1 MLVRHQVVVCP
12 PVRLAVLLLLL
23 LVAGCALQSY
33 EPQPLQVRQT
43 YSELTGRSL
52 DAPELRKFMRAHG
65 RPADDGQSPVWD
77 EQALVLAALYL
88 NPDMQVALAEWR
100 LQQAGEV
107 TAAQRINPN
116 LNVPLEWHTDTGDGQ
131 SPWMI
136 GLVFDLVFERRGKRA
151 ARIERA
157 ELQSAAARIAVDEV
171 AWQVRGQ
178 VRQALASLA
187 VARAGSESLQRR
199 IEVVEATQ
207 QLLGRRQELG
217 QMAAFELNRNRLELQ
232 RLRLGLSEQRR
243 QVAAARNRLA
253 AAIGITPDKLATI
266 NIELPDAAALPA
278 AESVPAADVQG
289 LALRERYDIR
299 MALLEYAAQEAAL
312 RLQIEKQYPDINLS
326 PGFVFDQSDN
336 VWELGS
342 AWVLPLFHNHE
353 GEIAE
358 AMARRRLLQARFID
372 LQAGVIAR
380 VANARSEYLGRRQT
394 YREARE
400 LKAEA
405 DRHAEQ
411 MRRQFEAGYA
421 DRLQF
426 LRARQVAAEADQAL
440 VDSRAALL
448 SAHAALEQTLQHE
461 LNASNRTAAV
471 VADLV
476 DKDNAAVAAGAA
488 GTEGETN
495 P

>member
-1 MLVRHQVVVCP
+1 MSPL
-12 PVRLAVLLLLL
+12 VRLAMPFLLVL

-33 EPQPLQVRQT
+33 EPQPLQVPQT
-43 YSELTGRSL
+43 YSELTSRSL
-52 DAPELRKFMRAHG
+52 DAPDLRDFMRAHG
-65 RPADDGQSPVWD
+65 RPADDGQSLVWD

-100 LQQAGEV
+100 LQQAAEI

-131 SPWMI
+131 SPWLI
-136 GLVFDLVFERRGKRA
+136 GVVFDLVFERRGKRA
-151 ARIERA
+151 ARIEQA

-187 VARAGSESLQRR
+187 AARAGAESLQRR
-199 IEVVEATQ
+199 IEVVEDMQ

-232 RLRLGLSEQRR
+232 RLRLALSEQRR
-243 QVAAARNRLA
+243 QVASARNRLA
-253 AAIGITPDKLATI
+253 AAIGITPDRLATVDL
-266 NIELPDAAALPA
+266 ELPDAATLPA
-278 AESVPAADVQG
+278 AEAVPATDIQG

-312 RLQIEKQYPDINLS
+312 RLEIEKQYPDINLS

-372 LQAGVIAR
+372 LQAGVITR

-394 YREARE
+394 YREAQT
-400 LKAEA
+400 LKTEA
-405 DRHAEQ
+405 DKHADQ

-426 LRARQVAAEADQAL
+426 LRASQVVTEAEQAL
-440 VDSRAALL
+440 ADSRAALL
-448 SAHAALEQTLQHE
+448 SAHAALEQALQHE
-461 LNASNRTAAV
+461 LATSNRTAAV

-476 DKDNAAVAAGAA
+476 DNDKNAAAGQAD
-488 GTEGETN
+488 TEGETS